1 MAPEHFK
8 SFELVLSV
16 VTADSVAKH
25 APSDRVTGATTVCY
39 RWLSVHLPGG
49 CLLSDLLTLP
59 GTPSRQGLALSG
71 CLTC

>member
-1 MAPEHFK
+1 MADRFE
-8 SFELVLSV
+8 SFEPVLSV

-25 APSDRVTGATTVCY
+25 APSDRAIGATTVCY